1 MASPVEL
8 PDKDKL
14 QVSIVEDEPLFRE
27 LLTKALE
34 DEGDVDIVATFEDAE
49 TAENRIPE
57 LAPDVVIL
65 DIELKGE
72 LSGIELGIELRRALP
87 NLGIVLLS
95 HHRVRNI
102 YELIPSGQEG
112 GWCYLLKDTVQN
124 VDMLLRTL
132 HGAADGMLVLDPEL
146 VSNAR
151 ANPESE
157 LSRLSP
163 RQLQTLQLMAK
174 GYTNEAIAR
183 KLSVSVK
190 SVENHAN
197 QLYRELG
204 IDRSDRSVQPRVQAV
219 VKYLMQTRLP

>member
-1 MASPVEL
+1 MGTPLEL
-8 PDKDKL
+8 SENRKL
-14 QVSIVEDEPLFRE
+14 KVVIVEDEPLFRE
-27 LLTKALE
+27 LLRGALE
-34 DEGDVDIVATFEDAE
+34 HEGDVEIIAAFEDAE
-49 TAENRIPE
+49 TAGERVPE

-72 LSGIELGIELRRALP
+72 MSGIELGIELRRTLP

-102 YELIPSGQEG
+102 YGLIPPGQEG
-112 GWCYLLKDTVQN
+112 GWSYLLKDTVQN
-124 VDMLLRTL
+124 VDMLRRTL

-146 VSNAR
+146 VLNAR
-151 ANPESE
+151 AEPESD
-157 LSRLSP
+157 LARLTP

-183 KLSVSVK
+183 HLSVSVK

-197 QLYRELG
+197 QVYRELG

-219 VKYLMQTRLP
+219 VKYIMQTRLQ